1 MTSFLDESSR
11 QPIRLLV
18 VDDDVALLD
27 YVSTLLS
34 HEPIDLA
41 VATDGETA
49 IEIARRSP
57 PDIILLDVFLPGIDG
72 IEVCRRLK
80 ADPTT
85 QSIPVMIMTASLD
98 LERRVEA
105 LTAGAAD
112 YVSKPLHELELLARL
127 RTQIEVRR
135 AFLALVAE
143 NARLQAEMAARRA
156 AEAEREGLLRELVA
170 RNQELS
176 LAKQQI
182 EAQLTEQAHM
192 QAARA
197 ALESQVIAAHEERLR
212 ELATPF
218 IPISDSIA
226 VMPLIGRMDAA
237 RAREVTDVA
246 LESTAAQGFKSVI
259 LDVTG
264 VREIDGA
271 VAAMLVDVG
280 RGLELLGARAVL
292 TGLRAEMARALVSRD
307 VSLGKMA
314 TESTLKAGIARAMR
328 ADEPSPARGRGTPLK
343 AARRPPGSVRQK
355 SGQTSGG
362 RS

>member
-1 MTSFLDESSR
+1 MKSFLDEKSKH
-11 QPIRLLV
+11 PIRLLV

-27 YVSTLLS
+27 YVSTLLR

-41 VATDGETA
+41 VATDGEMA
-49 IEIARRSP
+49 IEIARLSL
-57 PDIILLDVFLPGIDG
+57 PDIILLDVFMPGIDG

-80 ADPTT
+80 ADPAT

-98 LERRVEA
+98 LEKRVEA

-127 RTQIEVRR
+127 RTQIDVRR
-135 AFLALVAE
+135 AFRALADE
-143 NARLQAEMAARRA
+143 NARLQAEMAARRS
-156 AEAEREGLLRELVA
+156 AESERERLLRELLS

-182 EAQLTEQAHM
+182 EAQLAEQAHM

-226 VMPLIGRMDAA
+226 VMPLIGRMDMA
-237 RAREVTDVA
+237 RAQEVAEVA
-246 LESTAAQGFKSVI
+246 LANTAAQGFKSVI

-264 VREIDGA
+264 VREIDAA

-280 RGLELLGARAVL
+280 RGLALLGARAML
-292 TGLRAEMARALVSRD
+292 TGLRPEVARALVSRD
-307 VSLGKMA
+307 VSLGAMA
-314 TESTLKAGIARAMR
+314 TEATLRAGIARAMR
-328 ADEPSPARGRGTPLK
+328 AGDPSPARGRERDL
-343 AARRPPGSVRQK
+343 RLR
-355 SGQTSGG
+355 
-362 RS
+362 